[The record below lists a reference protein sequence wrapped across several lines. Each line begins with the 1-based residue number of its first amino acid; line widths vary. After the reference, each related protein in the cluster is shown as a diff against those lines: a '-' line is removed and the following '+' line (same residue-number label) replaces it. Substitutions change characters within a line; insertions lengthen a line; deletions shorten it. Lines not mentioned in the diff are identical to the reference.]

1 MPEKYNSGLNTET
14 YPVDINIFIK
24 KTDFVM
30 YSNQWLF
37 TYSIVQCSRPFLE
50 VQWANKL

>member
-14 YPVDINIFIK
+14 YPADINIFIK
-24 KTDFVM
+24 NPDFVM

-37 TYSIVQCSRPFLE
+37 TYSTLHLTFS
-50 VQWANKL
+50 KYSK